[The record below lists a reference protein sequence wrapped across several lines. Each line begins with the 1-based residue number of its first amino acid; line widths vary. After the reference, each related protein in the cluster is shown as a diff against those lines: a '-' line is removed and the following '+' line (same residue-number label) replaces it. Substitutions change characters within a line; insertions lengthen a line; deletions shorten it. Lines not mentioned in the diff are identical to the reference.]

1 MKKILCLLFAVL
13 SVVAFTGCS
22 NSSTP
27 ANVDLNSV
35 MKDMKS
41 QVTFTDTMDLTKD
54 DLNSNYGIKSED
66 VKQFAALAD
75 TTGIK
80 ADELVMIE
88 GKDANAAKRIKTA
101 LDSRYQEKINANIS
115 YLPEQYAIIKKC
127 SVRQN
132 GNYVSMLVSPNAE
145 KIVKIYDGYIK

>member
-1 MKKILCLLFAVL
+1 MKKILCFLFAVL
-13 SVVAFTGCS
+13 SVAAFAGCS
-22 NSSTP
+22 TGSTP
-27 ANVDLNSV
+27 VHVDLNAV

-41 QVTFTDTMDLTKD
+41 QVTFTDTIDLTKD

-66 VKQFAALAD
+66 VKQFAAIAD

-88 GKDANAAKRIKTA
+88 GKNADSAKRIKAA

-132 GNYVSMLVSPNAE
+132 GNYVSMLVSPDAE
-145 KIVKIYDGYIK
+145 KIVKIYNGYMK

>member
-1 MKKILCLLFAVL
+1 MKRILCLLFAVL
-13 SVVAFTGCS
+13 SVAVFASCSTG
-22 NSSTP
+22 STP
-27 ANVDLNSV
+27 ANVDLNAV

-41 QVTFTDTMDLTKD
+41 QVAFTDTIDLTKD

-88 GKDANAAKRIKTA
+88 GKNADAAKRIKAA
-101 LDSRYQEKINANIS
+101 LDTRYQEKINANIS

-132 GNYVSMLVSPNAE
+132 GNYVSMLVSPDAE